1 MVEWSKALDCK
12 SNEFI
17 SAWVQIPLL
26 PCCFWESSLIGKT
39 KVFKIF
45 VIGSSPVSLVRI
57 VVNVA
62 QSVKAVLCDG
72 IDWGFE
78 SPHSPAGGVE

>member
-1 MVEWSKALDCK
+1 VG
-12 SNEFI
+12 SNPTPPNVFR
-17 SAWVQIPLL
+17 
-26 PCCFWESSLIGKT
+26 ESSLIGKT

-45 VIGSSPVSLVRI
+45 VIGSSPVSLGKI

-78 SPHSPAGGVE
+78 SPHSPTGGVE